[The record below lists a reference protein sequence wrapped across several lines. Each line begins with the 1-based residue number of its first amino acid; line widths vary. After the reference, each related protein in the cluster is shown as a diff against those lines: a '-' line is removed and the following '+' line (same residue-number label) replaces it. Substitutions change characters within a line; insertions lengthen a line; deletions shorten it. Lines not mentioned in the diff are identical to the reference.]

1 MLPKVFGLLAAAS
14 FAAAA
19 PASASSGGS
28 SGDSTSVTHT
38 ATATSDIAAAAATA
52 KTESPTSNVKGKA
65 FDRILQI
72 YLETTAYENATADRE
87 CPWTDTHRVLS

>member
-19 PASASSGGS
+19 PASS

-38 ATATSDIAAAAATA
+38 ATATGDIAAAAATA
-52 KTESPTSNVKGKA
+52 KTESPTSDVKGKA

-87 CPWTDTHRVLS
+87 HPPPSFSLCT